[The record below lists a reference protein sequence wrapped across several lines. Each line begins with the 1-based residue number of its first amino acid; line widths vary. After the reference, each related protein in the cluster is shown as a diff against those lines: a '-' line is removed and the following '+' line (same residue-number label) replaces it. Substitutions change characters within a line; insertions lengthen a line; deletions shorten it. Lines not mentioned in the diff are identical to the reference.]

1 MILAWVITVVLRLLT
16 GQGTV
21 SAITAAGVVAP
32 MVAQFGINPV
42 LAVLVCACA
51 SNTITPM
58 YDGGYLLF
66 QQSFGLSMKDTYKTW
81 GLLELVNS
89 VVGLIMVLILSLF
102 I

>member
-1 MILAWVITVVLRLLT
+1 
-16 GQGTV
+16 
-21 SAITAAGVVAP
+21 
-32 MVAQFGINPV
+32 MVTQFGINPV